1 MTGKRKTGPSAELE
15 QYGDPRGMRPHPNL
29 KAAIKVMGISN
40 AEFARLM
47 GYKGGSGRQRVSY
60 WITGNPN
67 RPEYY
72 FSDADLVRASD
83 VLNVSIPFLLGLG
96 PANDLEADEGAWDTV
111 DDGYVTA
118 REDAEAEAA
127 HAEKHMHSMECTW
140 DDYLALNEDE
150 DRYRVLQSIRENAD
164 LRDLAHTIEAAGAYI
179 ADKCK
184 GSQLRALGSISGFV
198 KEACHNRR
206 ERAEM
211 LAWQQRGS
219 KKLLFWW

>member
-29 KAAIKVMGISN
+29 KAAIKVIGISN

-83 VLNVSIPFLLGLG
+83 VLNVSIPYLLGLG
-96 PANDLEADEGAWDTV
+96 PANDLEADEGTWDTIA
-111 DDGYVTA
+111 DGYATA
-118 REDAEAEAA
+118 RGLVEAEAA
-127 HAEKHMHSMECTW
+127 HAEKHMHSMECIW
-140 DDYLALNEDE
+140 DAYLDSKEDE
-150 DRYRVLQSIRENAD
+150 YRYEMLQSIKENAD

-179 ADKCK
+179 ADKCQ
-184 GSQLRALGSISGFV
+184 GPQLMALGSISGFV
-198 KEACHNRR
+198 KEACHSRR

-211 LAWQQRGS
+211 LAWQQKRY
-219 KKLLFWW
+219 KRLLFWW